1 MLVSSIAGG
10 TKASDDDVC
19 EAEVGAD
26 GVYSAD
32 GHGGAA
38 AEVGEVDVEVCV
50 GEPVRDL
57 LSELVDAV
65 AFTGVLAEE
74 LVGEVPREVVAG
86 GAEADGRAGDWVGLG
101 GRPEEQA
108 QDDGKLV
115 KKADDG
121 LEEVAQLGEGELV
134 VRGRH
139 GRSCLAEVCADGGAS
154 VDLLVVLAGVARLSE
169 PGDLD
174 VDVALVETSCGAQ
187 LVQDIIVAVLGLDVV
202 V

>member
-1 MLVSSIAGG
+1 
-10 TKASDDDVC
+10 
-19 EAEVGAD
+19 
-26 GVYSAD
+26 
-32 GHGGAA
+32 
-38 AEVGEVDVEVCV
+38 
-50 GEPVRDL
+50 L

-65 AFTGVLAEE
+65 AFAGVLAEE
-74 LVGEVPREVVAG
+74 LIGEVPREVVAG
-86 GAEADGRAGDWVGLG
+86 GAEADGREGDWVGLG
-101 GRPEEQA
+101 GWPEEQA

-121 LEEVAQLGEGELV
+121 LQEVAQLGEGELV

-139 GRSCLAEVCADGGAS
+139 GRSCLAKVCADGGAS
-154 VDLLVVLAGVARLSE
+154 VDLLVVLARVARSSE

-202 V
+202 VLRRSC